1 MFSWALEKDRDALIW
16 RLAGIHDGMA
26 PLKELEARRPNPPCL
41 CFLSALWIPVAK
53 SGGKIKEDMKDGAT
67 WGRDLRRV
75 GRLAPSSDL
84 LLRDTG
90 DSLHS
95 SRGKARSQ
103 AVSLSLWRW
112 SNRSA
117 SRCGRWLHSCL
128 LHASG
133 HTGKP
138 RTLEKV
144 SMGLAKPVER
154 TQNLMPFLEWGF
166 FWPGKM
172 KWSIHCSREK
182 LVGTRSTWK
191 ETTNL
196 SSKAVSVC
204 LLSILCSH
212 DSTQLAALEV
222 VRAQLFLMMKSTGSH
237 GSFNSHLYHYFSGWE
252 IFTSNYNSSLSC
264 EVPVLVMWLFFNFET
279 SSFSCWS
286 GILGSSK
293 SYHYLLQVC
302 GYTSLS
308 LYETPCLQN
317 SLRIIRTS
325 NIS

>member
-26 PLKELEARRPNPPCL
+26 PLKELEARRPNPPCP

-67 WGRDLRRV
+67 WGRGLRRV
-75 GRLAPSSDL
+75 GRLAPPSDL
-84 LLRDTG
+84 VLRDTG

-103 AVSLSLWRW
+103 AVSLSPWWW

-144 SMGLAKPVER
+144 SASLVKPVER
-154 TQNLMPFLEWGF
+154 TQHLMSFLEWGF
-166 FWPGKM
+166 LWPGKM
-172 KWSIHCSREK
+172 KWSIHCSKKKKKTQKRDA
-182 LVGTRSTWK
+182 LSTNADMNK
-191 ETTNL
+191 VFSKVSLKRKAYGSKVNL
-196 SSKAVSVC
+196 KRNYH
-204 LLSILCSH
+204 LLF
-212 DSTQLAALEV
+212 Q
-222 VRAQLFLMMKSTGSH
+222 
-237 GSFNSHLYHYFSGWE
+237 
-252 IFTSNYNSSLSC
+252 
-264 EVPVLVMWLFFNFET
+264 
-279 SSFSCWS
+279 SSFCIPTVYIVFSRFHTVGGTWGC
-286 GILGSSK
+286 
-293 SYHYLLQVC
+293 Q
-302 GYTSLS
+302 
-308 LYETPCLQN
+308 TPTFPYDEEQRVTWQL
-317 SLRIIRTS
+317 
-325 NIS
+325 